1 MKSKTD
7 ALEQP
12 PRHLFPVVRSFLAD
26 SALLALFAVRFVR
39 TVFQPPYEFRE
50 FLKQSY
56 LIGNK
61 SLALVG
67 ITGFIIG
74 LVLTIPSRPTLAQFG
89 AESWL
94 PAMVAV
100 SIVREIGPIITAVI
114 CAGKVGSGIGAEL
127 SSMRVTEQIDA
138 MQVSGTDPFKYIV
151 ITRVLAAVLMIP
163 VLTIFSDAFALYGS
177 YLGVNLRGDV
187 SFTLFF
193 SQALTKLTF
202 MDVFP
207 AFIKTFFFGF
217 AIGLIG
223 CYKGYNANTGT
234 EGVGR
239 AANSAVVTASLAV
252 FILDMIAVQITSI
265 FM

>member
-12 PRHLFPVVRSFLAD
+12 PRHLFPVVESFLAD

-39 TVFQPPYEFRE
+39 TVFQPPYEFLE

-74 LVLTIPSRPTLAQFG
+74 LVLTIQSRPTLAQFG

-151 ITRVLAAVLMIP
+151 ITRVMAAILMIP
-163 VLTIFSDAFALYGS
+163 ILTIFSDAFALYGS

-239 AANSAVVTASLAV
+239 AANSAVVAASLAV